1 MRAEAGERRAFLPE
15 LISRLEKL
23 GAQVFLEHRTIGIK
37 ELIGTGKGQIL
48 FSQVDIPQAAEYAS
62 EDADVTWRVA
72 SILCPR
78 IDQEGLGDLFR
89 NVELPLIPVLVD
101 MELAGVRVD
110 TTYLQELS
118 EEFGKVLGDM
128 VKKVNQ
134 LQQDGD
140 KKVSGSLSG
149 EEDLHEAML
158 SLEKANLS
166 LKVLLQVRNKLIAA
180 YEELNRMP
188 L

>member
-1 MRAEAGERRAFLPE
+1 MKIAAAAPGMMSPQGTQGLETQE
-15 LISRLEKL
+15 SR
-23 GAQVFLEHRTIGIK
+23 Q
-37 ELIGTGKGQIL
+37 
-48 FSQVDIPQAAEYAS
+48 
-62 EDADVTWRVA
+62 
-72 SILCPR
+72 
-78 IDQEGLGDLFR
+78 
-89 NVELPLIPVLVD
+89 
-101 MELAGVRVD
+101 
-110 TTYLQELS
+110 
-118 EEFGKVLGDM
+118 EFGKVLGDM